1 MKRSR
6 IFVSDASAHA
16 NWFSKKMLSLKHG
29 FTVFKK
35 NFYMLLR
42 IAWVVFLFILIAQ
55 RIGVELAVYAFAA
68 IMVIGGCLSVLIKAL
83 KYLKKSNDSSKIH
96 DL

>member
-6 IFVSDASAHA
+6 IFVSGASAHA
-16 NWFSKKMLSLKHG
+16 NWFSQKMLSLKHG
-29 FTVFKK
+29 FAVFKK

-68 IMVIGGCLSVLIKAL
+68 IMVISSCLSVLMKAL
-83 KYLKKSNDSSKIH
+83 KRLKKNNDSGEIR